1 MTKFAGVETFLRRLL
16 GLHEERNILFF
27 TDNVEKLYWLGGH
40 QLPGSTK
47 PSEGWQWVD
56 GTKFYYKNWMNKTRI
71 ITDPILDVLSLG
83 NPVLAIANIADTI
96 ANRAEAQPNNAPSS
110 PNCLAGGYFG
120 GWSDQKCDS
129 KEPKHFVCS
138 YDHWYQ
144 YKENHYALFRE
155 KRNYRDAVY
164 VCYVYGASLARS
176 TAANQDFLN
185 SLAGD
190 EKFFTLGS
198 DDPAGEQIF
207 ICQK

>member
-1 MTKFAGVETFLRRLL
+1 MPTIHYNFGVFILSIGTGIAGKVEYRT
-16 GLHEERNILFF
+16 
-27 TDNVEKLYWLGGH
+27 
-40 QLPGSTK
+40 
-47 PSEGWQWVD
+47 
-56 GTKFYYKNWMNKTRI
+56 
-71 ITDPILDVLSLG
+71 
-83 NPVLAIANIADTI
+83 
-96 ANRAEAQPNNAPSS
+96 EAQPNNAPSS

-129 KEPKHFVCS
+129 KHFLPEHFVCS

-155 KRNYRDAVY
+155 KRTYHDAVY

-176 TAANQDFLN
+176 TAANEDFLN
-185 SLAGD
+185 RLAGD
-190 EKFFTLGS
+190 EKFFTLSS